1 MIQRIGPIRYAGQS
15 LARGSSGVV
24 QDQLA
29 QVESQLAAC
38 LNCATANTAA
48 GRTRI
53 QLLSARV
60 QMLKSRVE
68 ELQKGQRNLDQ
79 GATGTPANT
88 ELPND
93 SGSTQVDA
101 MGLTQGGALG
111 GSPGPFSTPLEGRLD
126 LLA

>member
-1 MIQRIGPIRYAGQS
+1 
-15 LARGSSGVV
+15 
-24 QDQLA
+24 
-29 QVESQLAAC
+29 
-38 LNCATANTAA
+38 
-48 GRTRI
+48 
-53 QLLSARV
+53 
-60 QMLKSRVE
+60 MLKSRVE

-111 GSPGPFSTPLEGRLD
+111 GSPGPFSTPFEGRLD